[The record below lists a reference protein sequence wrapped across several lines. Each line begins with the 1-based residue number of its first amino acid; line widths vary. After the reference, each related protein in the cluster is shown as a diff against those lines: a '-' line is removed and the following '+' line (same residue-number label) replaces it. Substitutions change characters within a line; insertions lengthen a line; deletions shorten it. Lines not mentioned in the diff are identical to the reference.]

1 MQFLKA
7 RPMTIRDLLKRPFLS
22 YAQFS
27 GRSGRPEFWLF
38 LLTFTVVTQGSA
50 LIGYGI
56 TSLIV
61 SDEQQERPF
70 HHLEKNSLWHHGH
83 ENDSRVTFLIHR
95 HDHSQGY
102 HLHGLVDPD
111 KFDRPDQ
118 ENYELSPHEEMSSHD
133 DLSSHDSKWRH
144 HDDHHHLPEK
154 VSKTLWLLGVLV
166 LLIPLLAVSAR
177 RLHDSN
183 HSGWWQLMVLI
194 PVAGWL
200 VLLVFMLLPGDE
212 QENRFGIG

>member
-7 RPMTIRDLLKRPFLS
+7 RPMTIRDLIKRPFLS

-61 SDEQQERPF
+61 SDERQERQF
-70 HHLEKNSLWHHGH
+70 HHLEKHSLWHHGH

-102 HLHGLVDPD
+102 HLHALVDPD
-111 KFDRPDQ
+111 KFDPTEQ
-118 ENYELSPHEEMSSHD
+118 EKNEISSHD
-133 DLSSHDSKWRH
+133 ETSSHDPKWRH
-144 HDDHHHLPEK
+144 HDDHYHLPEK
-154 VSKTLWLLGVLV
+154 VSETLGLLGVLV
-166 LLIPLLAVSAR
+166 LLIPLLAVGAR

-183 HSGWWQLMVLI
+183 HSGWWQLMILI